1 MKTLKRIIFLNFLF
15 IFFINLFIPAYAAKA
30 EINFSKEE
38 QDFISDNPVI
48 RLGVDPK
55 FVPFEF
61 FNKDDEYLGIA
72 ADYLKL
78 VSELTGLEFQVEKGL
93 TWNEAYDKVLN
104 KELDGLPA
112 IGINPEREK
121 IFIFSKPYYNFK
133 RVVAIKDDNK
143 KISGMDD
150 LNGLTVAVQNN
161 SSHHGYLLDFNHINI
176 SLYDDVESA
185 LVSVSTGEE
194 VAYVG
199 NLATVDYLIHA
210 NGITNLRLISFE
222 AEKDQALHFATH
234 KDKPQLISIFNKALN
249 AITEDQEA
257 KIKSK
262 WINLDTEFD
271 RAVIVQTIIKTV
283 AISILV
289 LLVSLLWIIQLRK
302 EIDRRKKI
310 QSQLEL
316 ANLELE
322 KISMVD
328 GLTGIS
334 NRRYFDSFMDAIWD
348 INKREDFPLS
358 VIMIDIDHFK
368 NFNDTFG
375 HLNGDICLKVVANTI
390 KETVGRPGDLV
401 ARFGGEEFIVLLSNT
416 DCNGATLVAEKI
428 RKAVEEEIIE
438 LEDALTS
445 VTVSLGVSFIDEIG
459 DQVPEDLIAKADEAL
474 YRAKNSGRNRV
485 ELSCD

>member
-1 MKTLKRIIFLNFLF
+1 M
-15 IFFINLFIPAYAAKA
+15 
-30 EINFSKEE
+30 
-38 QDFISDNPVI
+38 DFGD
-48 RLGVDPK
+48 
-55 FVPFEF
+55 
-61 FNKDDEYLGIA
+61 
-72 ADYLKL
+72 
-78 VSELTGLEFQVEKGL
+78 
-93 TWNEAYDKVLN
+93 
-104 KELDGLPA
+104 
-112 IGINPEREK
+112 
-121 IFIFSKPYYNFK
+121 
-133 RVVAIKDDNK
+133 
-143 KISGMDD
+143 
-150 LNGLTVAVQNN
+150 
-161 SSHHGYLLDFNHINI
+161 INI
-176 SLYDDVESA
+176 SLYDSVESA

-194 VAYVG
+194 LAYVG

-234 KDKPQLISIFNKALN
+234 KDKPELISIFNKALD
-249 AITEDQEA
+249 AITEEEKA
-257 KIKSK
+257 KIRSK
-262 WINLDTEFD
+262 WINLDTRFD
-271 RAVIVQTIIKTV
+271 KAVIIQTIIKTLS
-283 AISILV
+283 ISALV
-289 LLVSLLWIIQLRK
+289 LLISLLWIIQLRK
-302 EIDRRKKI
+302 EIVRRKKI

-368 NFNDTFG
+368 SFNDTFG
-375 HLNGDICLKVVANTI
+375 HLNGDICLKTVANTI
-390 KETVGRPGDLV
+390 KDTVGRPGDLV

-416 DCNGATLVAEKI
+416 DCKGATYVAEKI
-428 RKAVEEEIIE
+428 RKAIEGEIIE

-459 DQVPEDLIAKADEAL
+459 EKVPEDLIAKADEAL
-474 YRAKNSGRNRV
+474 YRAKDSGRNRV

>member
-1 MKTLKRIIFLNFLF
+1 
-15 IFFINLFIPAYAAKA
+15 
-30 EINFSKEE
+30 
-38 QDFISDNPVI
+38 
-48 RLGVDPK
+48 
-55 FVPFEF
+55 
-61 FNKDDEYLGIA
+61 
-72 ADYLKL
+72 
-78 VSELTGLEFQVEKGL
+78 
-93 TWNEAYDKVLN
+93 
-104 KELDGLPA
+104 
-112 IGINPEREK
+112 
-121 IFIFSKPYYNFK
+121 
-133 RVVAIKDDNK
+133 
-143 KISGMDD
+143 
-150 LNGLTVAVQNN
+150 
-161 SSHHGYLLDFNHINI
+161 
-176 SLYDDVESA
+176 VESA

-194 VAYVG
+194 LAYVG

-234 KDKPQLISIFNKALN
+234 KDKPELISIFNKALD
-249 AITEDQEA
+249 AITEEEKA
-257 KIKSK
+257 KIRSK
-262 WINLDTEFD
+262 WINLDTRFD
-271 RAVIVQTIIKTV
+271 KAVIIQTIIKTLS
-283 AISILV
+283 ISALV
-289 LLVSLLWIIQLRK
+289 LLISLLWIIQLRK
-302 EIDRRKKI
+302 EIVRRKKI

-368 NFNDTFG
+368 SFNDTFG
-375 HLNGDICLKVVANTI
+375 HLNGDICLKTVANTI
-390 KETVGRPGDLV
+390 KDTVGRPGDLV

-416 DCNGATLVAEKI
+416 DCKGATYVAEKI
-428 RKAVEEEIIE
+428 RKAIEGEIIE

-459 DQVPEDLIAKADEAL
+459 EKVPEDLIAKADEAL
-474 YRAKNSGRNRV
+474 YRAKDSGRNRV